1 MLANVIYILKKQQL
15 ILKKLYLSFIS
26 YLFHGYQGKDLTC
39 MKYNNDIS
47 KGGLIIFLPIKK
59 VYLPLSAMQKD
70 DQTMVKQTTRSF
82 SMAFIACFLLLLFDA
97 NLFAQDSIPAVLEN
111 TDEILQD
118 SGSLHQFI
126 KTRFIEGSA
135 LFMSSIALSMIIGL
149 AFCLERI
156 IYLNLIQINTGQ
168 FLSEIEGF
176 LEKKDIDGAQT
187 LARNTRG
194 PVASIC
200 YQAVSRMEKSVEVI
214 DKSIT
219 SFGSVQAGLLEKNLS
234 WITLFITIAPALGFL
249 GTVIGMIQAFDNI
262 QQYGDISP
270 TIIAGGMKVALIT
283 TVAGLIVAI
292 ILQLFYNY
300 ILNKVEGMVNDM
312 EDDSIKILDMIIKY
326 K

>member
-1 MLANVIYILKKQQL
+1 MWNDNQKIFKQL
-15 ILKKLYLSFIS
+15 
-26 YLFHGYQGKDLTC
+26 
-39 MKYNNDIS
+39 M
-47 KGGLIIFLPIKK
+47 
-59 VYLPLSAMQKD
+59 
-70 DQTMVKQTTRSF
+70 RSIGITL
-82 SMAFIACFLLLLFDA
+82 IACFLILFFSA
-97 NLFAQDSIPAVLEN
+97 NVFAQDSIPAVLD
-111 TDEILQD
+111 TADDILQE
-118 SGSLHQFI
+118 SGGGLHQFI

-135 LFMSSIALSMIIGL
+135 LFMSSIALTMIVGL

-156 IYLNLIQINTGQ
+156 IYLNLIQINTGK
-168 FLSEIEGF
+168 FLSEIETF
-176 LEKKDIDGAQT
+176 LEKKDSKGAQA
-187 LARNTRG
+187 LARDTRG

-200 YQAVSRMEKSVEVI
+200 YQAVLRMDKNIEVI

-219 SFGSVQAGLLEKNLS
+219 SFGSVQVGLLEKNLS

-270 TIIAGGMKVALIT
+270 TIIAEGMKVALIT

-300 ILNKVEGMVNDM
+300 ILNKVEGIVNDM